1 MSWWQSTQSQTPT
14 PLGLPGGQQSLNAY
28 GGAAPNQYG
37 ANPYGAAG
45 AGMMGGMGYQ
55 YQQAPPLAPPSDL
68 EVMAALIQ
76 TSVPVDRWFAGPNLD
91 VLVALMYKISAL
103 ATVETL
109 KNASLVE
116 TDDGKLKFEFVDATL
131 LPTVDSVTMENNTL
145 ATAAQNS
152 ITAAH
157 QQQQA
162 ILNMVQQNLMSD
174 ALGAAMA
181 NPGFMQQVGST
192 VGNVFRGAVGLP
204 TQASLPP
211 TM

>member
-1 MSWWQSTQSQTPT
+1 MSWWQSSQSATPA
-14 PLGLPGGQQSLNAY
+14 PLGLPNNQQTISGY
-28 GGAAPNQYG
+28 GATDPY
-37 ANPYGAAG
+37 ANPYGAMG

-109 KNASLVE
+109 KNATLVE

-145 ATAAQNS
+145 ATAAQTS
-152 ITAAH
+152 ITAAY
-157 QQQQA
+157 QQQEA

-181 NPGFMQQVGST
+181 NPGFMQNVGST
-192 VGNVFRGAVGLP
+192 IGNVFRGAVGLP
-204 TQASLPP
+204 QPVATLPP

>member
-1 MSWWQSTQSQTPT
+1 MSWWQRTQSQTPT
-14 PLGLPGGQQSLNAY
+14 PLGLPGGQQSVNPY
-28 GGAAPNQYG
+28 GGAAANQYG

-45 AGMMGGMGYQ
+45 AWMMGAMGYQ

-204 TQASLPP
+204 SQSSLPP

>member
-1 MSWWQSTQSQTPT
+1 
-14 PLGLPGGQQSLNAY
+14 
-28 GGAAPNQYG
+28 
-37 ANPYGAAG
+37 
-45 AGMMGGMGYQ
+45 
-55 YQQAPPLAPPSDL
+55 
-68 EVMAALIQ
+68 MAALIP

-109 KNASLVE
+109 KNATLVE

-145 ATAAQNS
+145 ATAAQTS

-181 NPGFMQQVGST
+181 NPGFMQNVGST
-192 VGNVFRGAVGLP
+192 IGNVFRGAVGLP
-204 TQASLPP
+204 QPTALPP